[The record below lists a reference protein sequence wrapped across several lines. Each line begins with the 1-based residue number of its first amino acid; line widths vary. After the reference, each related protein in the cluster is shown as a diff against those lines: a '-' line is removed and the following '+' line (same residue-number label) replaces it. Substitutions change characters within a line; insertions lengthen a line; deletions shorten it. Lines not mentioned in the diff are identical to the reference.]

1 MSSECE
7 GQGPDR
13 TWGNF
18 AASAAFT
25 SAMVATSAGCSSLR
39 ETGRPRRSV
48 DLPVAVMV
56 SELIARNSA
65 RRLERVGVT
74 VGQFRPIIYAYL
86 RQSLNGIKL
95 CSCNK
100 EQS

>member
-1 MSSECE
+1 MSSECK
-7 GQGPDR
+7 GQWLDR

-25 SAMVATSAGCSSLR
+25 SATVVTFTGFSSLR
-39 ETGRPRRSV
+39 ETGKPRKSV

-65 RRLERVGVT
+65 QTRRAIST
-74 VGQFRPIIYAYL
+74 NYL
-86 RQSLNGIKL
+86 CLFMAIGIRL
-95 CSCNK
+95 CSSARVTK
-100 EQS
+100 TGIG